1 MCMYNCINTQQN
13 VWTAPTQLGAVI
25 TSEKEKADLE
35 RGYKGFYFIFN
46 VHILYNQEHI
56 YVLYNEK

>member
-1 MCMYNCINTQQN
+1 MYVQLYKH
-13 VWTAPTQLGAVI
+13 TAKRLNSTTPLGAVI

-56 YVLYNEK
+56 YVLFNEK

>member
-1 MCMYNCINTQQN
+1 MYVQLYKH
-13 VWTAPTQLGAVI
+13 TAKRLNRTTPLGAVI

-56 YVLYNEK
+56 YVLFNEK

>member
-1 MCMYNCINTQQN
+1 MYVQLYKH
-13 VWTAPTQLGAVI
+13 TAKRLNSTTQLGAVI

-56 YVLYNEK
+56 YVLFNEK